1 MFNNVWSISHEI
13 LLTVITIVCTPFRH
27 ICCTLPSSPYA
38 HLPYYSLNHFL
49 VRLFSALCL
58 AFVVSHDTHNT
69 DKIRSKNKFCV
80 SSCLLFF
87 FIFLFILF
95 IFFISAES
103 ITPLHPPFL
112 YGNLV
117 DGNHKIYMLLF
128 GRTVISKHPFVSMHS
143 TAQHRAH
150 TLFPLHLYLLLYSID
165 LFETFCYDCRI
176 PGLNALVI

>member
-27 ICCTLPSSPYA
+27 FCCTLPSSPYA
-38 HLPYYSLNHFL
+38 HLPYYSLNHFP

-87 FIFLFILF
+87 FFFLFILF

-103 ITPLHPPFL
+103 ITPLHH
-112 YGNLV
+112 
-117 DGNHKIYMLLF
+117 GNHKIYMLLF
-128 GRTVISKHPFVSMHS
+128 GRTVISKHPFASMHS
-143 TAQHRAH
+143 TERTHYFLYTFISCSIRSIYLKPFATIVA
-150 TLFPLHLYLLLYSID
+150 FPDSMH
-165 LFETFCYDCRI
+165 
-176 PGLNALVI
+176 